1 MADKEEKHDAMN
13 DVYLFLGFMAM
24 LVALWYFAGGPGKAD
39 LKGLFL
45 SPPAP
50 LGTGESYGPTFGS
63 TTPPQEEEPAP
74 SGDSGGFYLQQ

>member
-1 MADKEEKHDAMN
+1 MADKEEKGDPMN
-13 DVYLFLGFMAM
+13 ELYLFLGFMAV

-50 LGTGESYGPTFGS
+50 LGTGEAYGPTFGDDASS
-63 TTPPQEEEPAP
+63 TPKVEAPPTLDQNNQ
-74 SGDSGGFYLQQ
+74 Y